1 MFVASP
7 LRYPGGKAS
16 LAGFLERVID
26 LNELRN
32 CRYYEPY
39 AGGAGAALSLLRD
52 NVVSEIWIN
61 DADHR
66 IYSFWHA
73 ALNETFRF
81 VDKIM
86 SIDLSIKEWHA
97 QRAICEKPAGHSVF
111 DIGFATFYMNR
122 CNRSGVIAGAGPI
135 GGYAQ
140 SGKWTLDVRFS
151 REGLTERL
159 LTLSRLR
166 NRIQLHNL
174 DAIGF
179 LKQHLPRGSERGNV
193 FAYLDPPYVN
203 KARRLYLNA
212 YEAKDHTDI
221 AQYLNR
227 QQQLSW
233 LLSYDDTPLVQG
245 LYADQQVQAMPL
257 KYSLQKKRSAREL
270 IIAPLHLALPSRT

>member
-39 AGGAGAALSLLRD
+39 AGGAGAALSLLR
-52 NVVSEIWIN
+52 NNAVSEIWIN

-73 ALNETFRF
+73 ALNETLKF

-86 SIDLSIKEWHA
+86 SIDLSIKEWQA
-97 QRAICEKPAGHSVF
+97 QRAVCEKPAGHSVF
-111 DIGFATFYMNR
+111 DVGFATFYMNR

-140 SGKWTLDVRFS
+140 AGKWTLDVRFS
-151 REGLTERL
+151 REGLAERL

-166 NRIQLHNL
+166 SRIQLHNL
-174 DAIGF
+174 DAIDF
-179 LKQHLPRGSERGNV
+179 LKQHLPRGSERGGV
-193 FAYLDPPYVN
+193 FVYLDPPYVN

-212 YEAKDHTDI
+212 YEARDHTGI
-221 AQYLNR
+221 ARYLGR
-227 QQQLSW
+227 QQQLPW
-233 LLSYDDTPLVQG
+233 LLSYDDTPLVQA
-245 LYADQQVQAMPL
+245 LYANQQVQMMPL

-270 IIAPLHLALPSRT
+270 IIAPLHLALPNRT

>member
-39 AGGAGAALSLLRD
+39 AGGAGAALSLLRN
-52 NVVSEIWIN
+52 NVVSEILIN
-61 DADHR
+61 DADHC

-73 ALNETFRF
+73 ALNETFKF

-86 SIDLSIKEWHA
+86 SIDLSIKEWYA
-97 QRAICEKPAGHSVF
+97 QRDVCEKPAGHSVF
-111 DIGFATFYMNR
+111 DVGFATFYMNR

-140 SGKWTLDVRFS
+140 AGKWTLDVRFS
-151 REGLTERL
+151 REGLAERL

-166 NRIQLHNL
+166 NRIHLHNL
-174 DAIGF
+174 DAIDF
-179 LKQHLPRGSERGNV
+179 LKQNLPRGSERGSV
-193 FAYLDPPYVN
+193 FVYLDPPYVN

-212 YEAKDHTDI
+212 YEARDHTDI
-221 AQYLNR
+221 ARYLGR
-227 QQQLSW
+227 QQQLPW
-233 LLSYDDTPLVQG
+233 LLSYDDTPLVQS
-245 LYADQQVQAMPL
+245 LYANQQVQTMPL

-270 IIAPLHLALPSRT
+270 IIAPLNLALPNRT